1 MKRVH
6 LLAFLLLPFFF
17 FAVAQAQSEGVIIPT
32 DEFEE
37 DLFGDTFDDEPL
49 FVEDSDDE
57 PLGLPDLG
65 DAPLDEVEGD
75 TPLMMEAG
83 TDAPEFSSN
92 LPSSA
97 TTSLSVVNISQNNA
111 DAMETGARPGDILR
125 YEFIMD
131 SQSEDVKDY
140 IARINVSGIMPAVT
154 FTDVGLGSLEG
165 NVLTFPAYSQQAPC
179 NQVYTFFV
187 QVTEDC
193 GDLENVTVSAEGE
206 SIRVNLNCGLS
217 QTGPS
222 NGLLLWGLA
231 LILAAIGMMWVS
243 NRRTS

>member
-17 FAVAQAQSEGVIIPT
+17 FAIAQAQSEGVIIPT

-37 DLFGDTFDDEPL
+37 DLFGNTFDDEPL
-49 FVEDSDDE
+49 FLEDFNDE
-57 PLGLPDLG
+57 PLDLG
-65 DAPLDEVEGD
+65 DLPLEEIDGQAP
-75 TPLMMEAG
+75 PMMEMG
-83 TDAPEFSSN
+83 MDEPEFSSS

-125 YEFIMD
+125 YEFVMD

-165 NVLTFPAYSQQAPC
+165 SVLTFPAYSQQAPC

-187 QVTEDC
+187 QVAEDC
-193 GDLENVTVSAEGE
+193 GDLENVTVSAEGKNV
-206 SIRVNLNCGLS
+206 RVNLNCGLS

-222 NGLLLWGLA
+222 NGLLFWGFA
-231 LILAAIGMMWVS
+231 LILAAMGMMWIS